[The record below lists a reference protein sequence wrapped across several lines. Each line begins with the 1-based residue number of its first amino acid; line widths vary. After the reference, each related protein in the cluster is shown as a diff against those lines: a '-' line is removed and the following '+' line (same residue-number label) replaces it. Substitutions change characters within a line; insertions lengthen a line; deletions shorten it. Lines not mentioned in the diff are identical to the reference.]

1 MSTRIYYKLGQHWY
15 PPSPSVMSS
24 IGKVEVQCMRCG
36 SVNSPET
43 LGMTET
49 LIASVRFHQWPTF
62 LLMSGPHFPTHH
74 QLNIEAGIL
83 KMERES
89 DLDEKWGLRVA
100 CLLLVVR
107 GRNHV
112 LLRST
117 VFALRLN
124 ACSHMSVMVQD
135 VRAAANTKTH
145 PPEDETTLSF
155 VLLCLLFT

>member
-1 MSTRIYYKLGQHWY
+1 M
-15 PPSPSVMSS
+15 
-24 IGKVEVQCMRCG
+24 
-36 SVNSPET
+36 
-43 LGMTET
+43 
-49 LIASVRFHQWPTF
+49 A
-62 LLMSGPHFPTHH
+62 
-74 QLNIEAGIL
+74 
-83 KMERES
+83 RES
-89 DLDEKWGLRVA
+89 DLDEKRGLKVA

-145 PPEDETTLSF
+145 ICQKMRPRYHSF
-155 VLLCLLFT
+155 CCVCFSPKCLHRLKILVKVTAVMIRKNCDSIHFFMISRKFLQGLDHSILKAMHPVAYNIHSSTWPQES